1 MRITD
6 LLDKQS
12 ISLNG
17 APKDKKE
24 ALDQVVDLMAKSG
37 KINDVEAYRQK
48 VYAREEE
55 STTGIGEG
63 IAIPHGKCDA
73 VTKPGLAAMVVKDG
87 VDFDSLDGEPVHL
100 IFLIAAPNTEDNI
113 HLDVLSKLSV
123 LLMDEQFTAD
133 LLNAKSVDEFLEI
146 VDKADDEK
154 SDIDVFITMSR
165 PSFFT
170 RMNIKEE
177 LQKLFHRK
185 VDLIT
190 LHENMFRSFRQNLE
204 RDAIYI

>member
-1 MRITD
+1 M
-6 LLDKQS
+6 
-12 ISLNG
+12 
-17 APKDKKE
+17 E
-24 ALDQVVDLMAKSG
+24 
-37 KINDVEAYRQK
+37 
-48 VYAREEE
+48 
-55 STTGIGEG
+55 TT
-63 IAIPHGKCDA
+63 
-73 VTKPGLAAMVVKDG
+73 
-87 VDFDSLDGEPVHL
+87 
-100 IFLIAAPNTEDNI
+100 
-113 HLDVLSKLSV
+113 
-123 LLMDEQFTAD
+123 Q
-133 LLNAKSVDEFLEI
+133 EI
-146 VDKADDEK
+146 VDRLRAYKEKFADKYGFEQLGLFGSVARGEQDEK

>member
-1 MRITD
+1 MPT
-6 LLDKQS
+6 S
-12 ISLNG
+12 
-17 APKDKKE
+17 
-24 ALDQVVDLMAKSG
+24 MASNSWGCSG
-37 KINDVEAYRQK
+37 SV
-48 VYAREEE
+48 AR
-55 STTGIGEG
+55 GE
-63 IAIPHGKCDA
+63 
-73 VTKPGLAAMVVKDG
+73 
-87 VDFDSLDGEPVHL
+87 
-100 IFLIAAPNTEDNI
+100 
-113 HLDVLSKLSV
+113 
-123 LLMDEQFTAD
+123 Q
-133 LLNAKSVDEFLEI
+133 
-146 VDKADDEK
+146 DEK

>member
-1 MRITD
+1 M
-6 LLDKQS
+6 
-12 ISLNG
+12 
-17 APKDKKE
+17 E
-24 ALDQVVDLMAKSG
+24 
-37 KINDVEAYRQK
+37 
-48 VYAREEE
+48 
-55 STTGIGEG
+55 TT
-63 IAIPHGKCDA
+63 
-73 VTKPGLAAMVVKDG
+73 
-87 VDFDSLDGEPVHL
+87 
-100 IFLIAAPNTEDNI
+100 
-113 HLDVLSKLSV
+113 
-123 LLMDEQFTAD
+123 Q
-133 LLNAKSVDEFLEI
+133 EI
-146 VDKADDEK
+146 VDRLRAYKEKFADKYGIEQLGLFGSVARGKQDEK